1 MFDKEYVLRNLYQI
15 VCLEIPSEDEWVEFG
30 LQYFSSWY
38 YEDLKNVISATREIE
53 RSKQHYINMFHIWKG
68 GENK

>member
-30 LQYFSSWY
+30 LQYLSSWY
-38 YEDLKNVISATREIE
+38 YEDLK
-53 RSKQHYINMFHIWKG
+53 M
-68 GENK
+68 